1 MTGNALIPHGNLTLV
16 AQEKDTH
23 SIDLQALREI
33 VEGTSAETGAG
44 FFDALVKHLAR
55 SIGTKC
61 AWVTEW
67 LPDQRRLR
75 ALSFWNGENYT
86 PDYEYP
92 IANTPCESVIESR
105 QLVIIPD
112 RLIELYPKDPD
123 LPPHGAMSYMGVPL
137 FDTDDQILG
146 HLAVLDDKPAS
157 ENESVTAIF
166 NIFAGRAGAELRRLR
181 RDRALHEREQKLS
194 LMFEGAMDAII
205 EFDSDF
211 RITNLNAAAVRVFG
225 GSVSKR
231 IGKGLD
237 QLLTRESGDK
247 LTYLMAELG
256 RQNDGKQ
263 STWIPDGLEGVG
275 PEGKRFPAEATL
287 SRYELAG
294 RTFYT
299 LILRNVHER
308 VAAEERIRLLMGEAD
323 YLRGEIDAI
332 QGFEEIVGASPALRH
347 VLKDVERVAGMDTTV
362 LITGETGTGKELIA
376 RAIHRRSGRA
386 AKPLITVNC
395 AAISANLQESEF
407 FGHEK
412 GAFTGAVQRRDG
424 RFKLAD
430 GGTIFLDEVGEMSL
444 DLQAKLLR
452 VLQEGEFEPV
462 GSSRTV
468 RVNVRVVAATNRD
481 LEQMSKQGLFRAD
494 LKYRLNVFPLHLP
507 SLRERGDDVVLLAEM
522 FARQLAKRRGLSVA
536 SLSEAQKSRLRG
548 YEWPGNVRELQNVI
562 ERAFI
567 TSVDGKTLNL
577 DRALPDIES
586 IAIPPTRVDS
596 GEGRVLTATELKDF
610 ERKNI
615 ETALIATKGRVSG
628 PGGAAELL
636 GLNANTLASRMRALG
651 IAKQSSKS

>member
-1 MTGNALIPHGNLTLV
+1 M
-16 AQEKDTH
+16 AQEKNTH

-67 LPDQRRLR
+67 LPEQRRLR
-75 ALSFWNGENYT
+75 ALSFWNGENFT
-86 PDYEYP
+86 LDYEYP
-92 IANTPCESVIESR
+92 ITDTPCESVIESR

-112 RLIELYPKDPD
+112 RLIDLYPKDPD

-137 FDTDDQILG
+137 FDTDGQVLG

-157 ENESVTAIF
+157 ENESATAIF

-181 RDRALHEREQKLS
+181 RDRALHEHEQKLS
-194 LMFEGAMDAII
+194 LMFEGAMDAIV

-211 RITNLNAAAVRVFG
+211 RITNLNAAALRVFG
-225 GSVSKR
+225 GSASDR
-231 IGKGLD
+231 LDKGLD
-237 QLLTRESGDK
+237 QLLTKESQDK
-247 LTYLMAELG
+247 LTFLIAELG
-256 RQNDGKQ
+256 RKDDGRQ

-287 SRYELAG
+287 SRYELAR
-294 RTFYT
+294 RTFYS
-299 LILRNVHER
+299 LILRNVRER
-308 VAAEERIRLLMGEAD
+308 VAAEERIRSLMGEAD
-323 YLRGEIDAI
+323 YLRAEIDAI
-332 QGFEEIVGASPALRH
+332 HGFEEIVGASPALRH

-376 RAIHRRSGRA
+376 RAIHRRSERR

-494 LKYRLNVFPLHLP
+494 LMYRLNVFPVHLP
-507 SLRERGDDVVLLAEM
+507 SLRERGKDVVLLAEM
-522 FARQLAKRRGLSVA
+522 FARQLGKRRGLSVA
-536 SLSEAQKSRLRG
+536 PLSEAQKSRLRA
-548 YEWPGNVRELQNVI
+548 YDWPGNVRELQNVI

-567 TSVDGKTLNL
+567 TSLDGKTLNL
-577 DRALPDIES
+577 DRALPDVES
-586 IAIPPTRVDS
+586 TSISAPRVDS
-596 GEGRVLTATELKDF
+596 DENRVLTAKELKDL

-615 ETALIATKGRVSG
+615 ETALIAAKGRVSG

-651 IAKQSSKS
+651 IAKQSSRS

>member
-1 MTGNALIPHGNLTLV
+1 MSQEQNAH
-16 AQEKDTH
+16 A
-23 SIDLQALREI
+23 IDPQALREI

-92 IANTPCESVIESR
+92 IADTPCESVVESR
-105 QLVIIPD
+105 RPVIIHD
-112 RLIELYPKDPD
+112 RLIDLYPKDPD
-123 LPPHGAMSYMGVPL
+123 LPHLGAMSYMGVPL
-137 FDTDDQILG
+137 FDTDGQIMG
-146 HLAVLDDKPAS
+146 HLAVLDDKPTS

-166 NIFAGRAGAELRRLR
+166 NIFAGRASAELRRLR

-211 RITNLNAAAVRVFG
+211 RITNLNAAAIRVFG
-225 GSVSKR
+225 GSVSDR
-231 IGKGLD
+231 LDKGLD
-237 QLLTRESGDK
+237 ELVTKESQGK
-247 LTYLMAELG
+247 LIYLIGELG
-256 RQNDGKQ
+256 RKNDGKQ
-263 STWIPDGLEGVG
+263 SSWIPDGLEGVD

-294 RTFYT
+294 RSFYT

-308 VAAEERIRLLMGEAD
+308 VAAEERIRSLMGEAD
-323 YLRGEIDAI
+323 YLRAEIDAI

-347 VLKDVERVAGMDTTV
+347 VLKDVERVAGMETTV

-376 RAIHRRSGRA
+376 RAIHRRSERR

-395 AAISANLQESEF
+395 AAISSNLQESEF

-481 LEQMSKQGLFRAD
+481 LEQMSKEGLFRAD
-494 LKYRLNVFPLHLP
+494 LMYRLNVFPVHLP
-507 SLRERGDDVVLLAEM
+507 SLRERGEDVVLLAEM
-522 FARQLAKRRGLSVA
+522 FARQLGKRRGLTVA
-536 SLSEAQKSRLRG
+536 TLSEAQKSRLRR
-548 YEWPGNVRELQNVI
+548 YDWPGNIRELQNVI

-567 TSVDGKTLNL
+567 TSLDGKTLNL

-586 IAIPPTRVDS
+586 TSISVPRADS
-596 GEGRVLTATELKDF
+596 GESRVLTAKELKDL

-615 ETALIATKGRVSG
+615 ETALVTAKGRVSG

-636 GLNANTLASRMRALG
+636 GLNANTLASRMRVLG
-651 IAKQSSKS
+651 IAKSKS

>member
-1 MTGNALIPHGNLTLV
+1 M

-33 VEGTSAETGAG
+33 VEGTAAETGAG

-86 PDYEYP
+86 PDYEYS
-92 IANTPCESVIESR
+92 ITNTPCEDVVESR
-105 QLVIIPD
+105 RPVIIHD
-112 RLIELYPKDPD
+112 RLIDLYPKDPD
-123 LPPHGAMSYMGVPL
+123 LQSLGAMSYMGVPL
-137 FDTDDQILG
+137 LDTDGQILG
-146 HLAVLDDKPAS
+146 HLAVLDDKPTS

-166 NIFAGRAGAELRRLR
+166 NIFAGRAGAELRRMR
-181 RDRALHEREQKLS
+181 RDRALQEREQKLS
-194 LMFEGAMDAII
+194 LMFEGAMDAIV

-225 GSVSKR
+225 GSVSDR
-231 IGKGLD
+231 LNKGLGE
-237 QLLTRESGDK
+237 LLTKEARDK
-247 LTYLMAELG
+247 LQYLTAELG

-263 STWIPDGLEGVG
+263 STWIPDGLECVG

-308 VAAEERIRLLMGEAD
+308 VAAEERIRSLMGEAD
-323 YLRGEIDAI
+323 YLRAEIDAI

-376 RAIHRRSGRA
+376 RAIHRRSGRS

-494 LKYRLNVFPLHLP
+494 LMYRLNVFPVHLP
-507 SLRERGDDVVLLAEM
+507 SLRERGEDVVLLAEM
-522 FARQLAKRRGLSVA
+522 FARQLGKRRGLSVA
-536 SLSEAQKSRLRG
+536 TLSESQKRRLRG
-548 YEWPGNVRELQNVI
+548 YDWPGNVRELQNVI

-586 IAIPPTRVDS
+586 IADS
-596 GEGRVLTATELKDF
+596 APRIDTGETRVLTAKELKDL
-610 ERKNI
+610 ERNNI
-615 ETALIATKGRVSG
+615 ETALIAAKGRVSG

-651 IAKQSSKS
+651 IAKQSSRS

>member
-1 MTGNALIPHGNLTLV
+1 
-16 AQEKDTH
+16 
-23 SIDLQALREI
+23 
-33 VEGTSAETGAG
+33 
-44 FFDALVKHLAR
+44 
-55 SIGTKC
+55 
-61 AWVTEW
+61 
-67 LPDQRRLR
+67 
-75 ALSFWNGENYT
+75 
-86 PDYEYP
+86 
-92 IANTPCESVIESR
+92 
-105 QLVIIPD
+105 
-112 RLIELYPKDPD
+112 
-123 LPPHGAMSYMGVPL
+123 MGVPL
-137 FDTDDQILG
+137 FDTDGQILG

-166 NIFAGRAGAELRRLR
+166 NIFAGRAGAELRRMR
-181 RDRALHEREQKLS
+181 RDRALQERERKLS
-194 LMFEGAMDAII
+194 LMFEGAMDAIV

-211 RITNLNAAAVRVFG
+211 RITNLNVAAIRVFG
-225 GSVSKR
+225 GSVSDR
-231 IGKGLD
+231 LHKGLD
-237 QLLTRESGDK
+237 ELLTSESWGK
-247 LTYLMAELG
+247 LTYLIAEMR

-308 VAAEERIRLLMGEAD
+308 VAAVERIRSLMGEAA
-323 YLRGEIDAI
+323 YLRAEIDAI

-376 RAIHRRSGRA
+376 RAIHRRSGRS

-481 LEQMSKQGLFRAD
+481 LEQMSRQGLFRAD
-494 LKYRLNVFPLHLP
+494 LMYRLNVFPVHLP
-507 SLRERGDDVVLLAEM
+507 SLRERGEDVVLLAEM
-522 FARQLAKRRGLSVA
+522 FARQLGKRRGLSVA
-536 SLSEAQKSRLRG
+536 TLSEPQKRRLRG
-548 YEWPGNVRELQNVI
+548 YDWPGNVRELQNVI
-562 ERAFI
+562 EQAFI

-586 IAIPPTRVDS
+586 IAVSAPRMDS
-596 GEGRVLTATELKDF
+596 GEDRVLTAKELKDL

-615 ETALIATKGRVSG
+615 ETALIAAKGRVSG